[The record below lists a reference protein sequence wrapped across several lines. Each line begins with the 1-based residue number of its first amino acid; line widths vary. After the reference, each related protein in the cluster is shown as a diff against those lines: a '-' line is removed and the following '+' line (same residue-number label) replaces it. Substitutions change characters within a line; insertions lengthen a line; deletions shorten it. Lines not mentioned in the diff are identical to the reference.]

1 MPLFLLDLHKVDGKK
16 HFRSLASGVA
26 GPQEEVLTPG
36 DYSGSITPSGK
47 WGHKS
52 KAEVGSD
59 WKHHVYRWKWCGEHL
74 AQALT

>member
-59 WKHHVYRWKWCGEHL
+59 
-74 AQALT
+74 